1 MLRYFPALWILLL
14 CAGACSAP
22 AVKEDTDTSAAR
34 EAVLKADTD
43 FSELSRKKGFRYAFL
58 AYADSTAV
66 LLRADNPP
74 MEGHA
79 AFKYIESMNDTGVT
93 LTWEP
98 SFASV
103 ANSGDMAYTYGV
115 YTFAA
120 KDTSTRGTYL
130 TIWKKDAAG
139 NWKFV
144 LDTGNE
150 GLGK

>member
-14 CAGACSAP
+14 CAVACNAP
-22 AVKEDTDTSAAR
+22 TAKNTDTGAAR
-34 EAVLKADTD
+34 KAVLKADTD
-43 FSELSRKKGFRYAFL
+43 FSRLSRKKGFRYAFL

-66 LLRADNPP
+66 LLRAQNPP
-74 MEGHA
+74 MQGHT

-98 SFASV
+98 GFASV
-103 ANSGDMAYTYGV
+103 AASGDLAYTYGI
-115 YTFAA
+115 YTFAS
-120 KDTSTRGTYL
+120 KDTTTRGTYV

>member
-1 MLRYFPALWILLL
+1 MRHYFPALWILLL
-14 CAGACSAP
+14 CTTACNAP
-22 AVKEDTDTSAAR
+22 AVQDTDTKAAHA
-34 EAVLKADTD
+34 AVLKADSD
-43 FSELSRKKGFRYAFL
+43 FSDLSRKKGFRYAFL

-66 LLRADNPP
+66 LLRAANPP
-74 MEGHA
+74 MEGHN

-98 SFASV
+98 GFASV
-103 ANSGDMAYTYGV
+103 AGSGDLAYTYGI

-120 KDTSTRGTYL
+120 KDTTTRGTYV